1 MGGCTMSEPQNEKAP
16 SGQAE
21 GFGKETGNRAGKCTA
36 YRFTPRQRRLAEA
49 LAPGGWIRR
58 EDVDRIAGASNGP
71 DVVAQLRRRVTGRD
85 GIEMQMVKGQDRDG
99 QAVEF
104 GRYRMTAEG
113 RRLAVL
119 AGLLL
124 GDVADGECA

>member
-1 MGGCTMSEPQNEKAP
+1 MSEPQNEKAP

-21 GFGKETGNRAGKCTA
+21 GFGKETGNRAGKST
-36 YRFTPRQRRLAEA
+36 RFTPRQRRLAEA

-104 GRYRMTAEG
+104 GRYRMTTEG

-119 AGLLL
+119 AGLLPG
-124 GDVADGECA
+124 GDADGQRA